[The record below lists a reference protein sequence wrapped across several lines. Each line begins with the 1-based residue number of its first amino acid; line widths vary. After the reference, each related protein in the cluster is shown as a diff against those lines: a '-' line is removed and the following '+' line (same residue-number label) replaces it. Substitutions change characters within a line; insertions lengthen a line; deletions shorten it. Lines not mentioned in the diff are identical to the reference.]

1 MPRYLK
7 IYHGAG
13 MPEIPEEGAKAM
25 AAWDAWYQSMGGA
38 NPVSGYT
45 IVESNNY
52 AIACKHAAG
61 NPMVVDGS
69 GSVEVADFNDMG
81 YQALSGT

>member
-1 MPRYLK
+1 
-7 IYHGAG
+7 
-13 MPEIPEEGAKAM
+13 M

-52 AIACKHAAG
+52 AISCKHAAG

-69 GSVEVADFNDMG
+69 GSVEVAEFIDMG
-81 YQALSGT
+81 Y